1 MNGDGM
7 TKAPLISCVTLLH
20 LSLGAYALGGW
31 RVVAL
36 GLMSLGGVSLWFVIA
51 LVVATWRGR
60 S

>member
-1 MNGDGM
+1 M